1 MNVLRRL
8 LIVGILTTI
17 LLIDE
22 IHCVKYDQLQAWI
35 ERYLKK
41 YHHAVD
47 RPRRVKLPRT
57 LVRPTRMMMP
67 KRFLEDDDS
76 RPLVVTTTHKPGL
89 GRRYMVDPEKRKL
102 RRYKKKGKTLNA
114 Q

>member
-41 YHHAVD
+41 
-47 RPRRVKLPRT
+47 
-57 LVRPTRMMMP
+57 
-67 KRFLEDDDS
+67 
-76 RPLVVTTTHKPGL
+76 
-89 GRRYMVDPEKRKL
+89 
-102 RRYKKKGKTLNA
+102 
-114 Q
+114 